1 MVCVWEPNPHKE
13 MNQNDYYGETRS
25 KLIRPRLM
33 RLKRS
38 FLLTLKSR
46 N

>member
-1 MVCVWEPNPHKE
+1 MVCVGVPDLHEE
-13 MNQNDYYGETRS
+13 MDQNDYYGETRS